1 MEKKPGPKRQK
12 STGDLVRQTILLPE
26 DLKHLVAR
34 ESYTC
39 GVSQNELISRA
50 IRAYLTREE
59 PGAGEEP
66 DAEFESV
73 VGIFG
78 KGLPRDLAVEHDRHI
93 YHKED
98 H

>member
-1 MEKKPGPKRQK
+1 MDKKPGAKRQRN
-12 STGDLVRQTILLPE
+12 TGNLVRQTILLPE

-34 ESYTC
+34 ESYTY

-50 IRAYLTREE
+50 IRAYLTEEE

-66 DAEFESV
+66 DADFESI

-78 KGLPRDLAVEHDRHI
+78 KGLPRNLAADHDHHI
-93 YHKED
+93 YHKENQ
-98 H
+98 